1 MVFLVRIRRFALG
14 SAATTMTLLLPDAYS
29 DEGDDLPLKLVTQ
42 GGLDGEAPNGQLLR
56 IAVIHGHAPFLSP
69 PNWSVLICDTK
80 P

>member
-1 MVFLVRIRRFALG
+1 
-14 SAATTMTLLLPDAYS
+14 MTFLLPDAYS
-29 DEGDDLPLKLVTQ
+29 GDDLPLKLVTQ